1 MTTETDASQ
10 LLVSA
15 QWLRAI
21 SQGFRALNLDVHTLL
36 RESDIRLSELE
47 QADGHID
54 LARTLKLWDAAA
66 NAARGSLGLQIGD
79 YLTPLH
85 FPLLAINLMHSQNL
99 IDALSTAERYSAVI
113 SEGGRFVLSEKDD
126 LMTLTYVPAD
136 ASFNRHQI
144 DVVLL
149 LVKRFGEW
157 LYCRSVP
164 PIKVT
169 LGFTISDAD
178 VEEYERAYQC
188 SPEFGATSH
197 SLVYESHWFRRPLP
211 GGEVALEGMHQAL
224 LEEQL
229 QRVRQPEVTVRVARC
244 LQEAVHLDTDR
255 EKVATSLCM
264 SVSTLQRKLSEG
276 GTSFQQLLDTERE
289 RRAKQL
295 LSATKVPITEIS
307 ALLGFADSSAFSK
320 AFRRWQG
327 MSPLQ
332 YRQGLQSV

>member
-1 MTTETDASQ
+1 MTAETGPSQ

-21 SQGFRALNLDVHTLL
+21 SQGFRALDLNAQALL
-36 RESDIRLSELE
+36 SEAEIRLSELE
-47 QADGHID
+47 QTDGRID
-54 LARTLKLWDAAA
+54 LARTLKLWNAAA
-66 NAARGSLGLQIGD
+66 AASEGSLGLQLGD

-99 IDALSTAERYSAVI
+99 IDALMTAERYSSVI
-113 SEGGRFVLSEKDD
+113 SEGGRFALSEQDD
-126 LMTLTYVPAD
+126 LMTLTYLPAD
-136 ASFNRHQI
+136 PSFNRHQI
-144 DVVLL
+144 DTVLL

-164 PIKVT
+164 PRKVT
-169 LGFTISDAD
+169 LGFTVSDAD
-178 VEEYERAYQC
+178 KEDYERAYQC
-188 SPEFGATSH
+188 SPEFGAASH
-197 SLVYESHWFRRPLP
+197 SLVYESHWFRQPLP
-211 GGEVALEGMHQAL
+211 GGEPALESMHQAL

-229 QRVRQPEVTVRVARC
+229 QRVRQPEVMVRVARC

-255 EKVATSLCM
+255 EQIAALLCM
-264 SVSTLQRKLSEG
+264 SVSTLQRKLSEA

-295 LSATKVPITEIS
+295 LSATRVPITEIS

-332 YRQGLQSV
+332 FRQSL